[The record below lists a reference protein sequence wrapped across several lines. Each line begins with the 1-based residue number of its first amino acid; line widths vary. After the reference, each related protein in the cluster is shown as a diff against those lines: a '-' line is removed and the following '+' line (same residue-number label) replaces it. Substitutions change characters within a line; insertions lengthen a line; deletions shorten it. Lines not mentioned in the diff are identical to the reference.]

1 MAAPTIL
8 VIDDMDAMLK
18 MLKKRLEQ
26 WGYRALTAGSGEA
39 GLERALIELPDLIL
53 LDVLMPKMKGREVCA
68 RLKANPSTRDIPV
81 IFLSSL
87 GLTDHISTGL
97 GLGAEDYIIKPF
109 KAEDLHERI
118 KVCLLRH
125 HRKSE
130 GVWSP
135 CR

>member
-1 MAAPTIL
+1 MRTHDERLTIL
-8 VIDDMDAMLK
+8 VIDDMAAILK

-26 WGYRALTAGSGEA
+26 WGYRALTAGSGEE
-39 GLERALIELPDLIL
+39 GLELALTESPDLIL

-87 GLTDHISTGL
+87 GLADHVTTGL
-97 GLGAEDYIIKPF
+97 GLGADDYIIKPF

-118 KVCLLRH
+118 TVCLLRH
-125 HRKSE
+125 HRE
-130 GVWSP
+130 QAGIW
-135 CR
+135 